1 MKQFALVLVHLMLLS
16 AISISRSYAAPVPAQ
31 LRVLRTPKKGE
42 TTKMKGGCSDARIAK
57 LEEALGFARE
67 LANSAAEELSKDGA
81 ELSEGVQTWL
91 GPVNRGTLRVQVAKR
106 FTSVARNLGA
116 PLKQVLREPT
126 KGETALLF
134 HCQEQGCSD
143 SLAMTQNKGSTS
155 KFNQI
160 QLCPLFFK
168 GGLDQDIAA
177 YTAKKNAGKRNK
189 FRSPTN
195 ARELVILLLSSMLVI
210 LVFQQQS
217 YTLLHEAQHSLA
229 LLGSSKARDNLQD
242 FTHAAGNTPQAC
254 HELQGVSKALNA
266 ENWAL
271 VAFLIKADPARFA

>member
-1 MKQFALVLVHLMLLS
+1 
-16 AISISRSYAAPVPAQ
+16 
-31 LRVLRTPKKGE
+31 
-42 TTKMKGGCSDARIAK
+42 MKGGCSDARIAK

-189 FRSPTN
+189 FRNSCIST
-195 ARELVILLLSSMLVI
+195 AV
-210 LVFQQQS
+210 
-217 YTLLHEAQHSLA
+217 TLLHEAQHSLA